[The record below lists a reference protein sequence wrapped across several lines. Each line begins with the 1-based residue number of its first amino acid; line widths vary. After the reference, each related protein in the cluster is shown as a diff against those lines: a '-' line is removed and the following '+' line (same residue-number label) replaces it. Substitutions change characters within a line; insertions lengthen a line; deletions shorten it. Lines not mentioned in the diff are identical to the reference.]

1 MNPSARFG
9 DISRSVAGMW
19 ERLDE
24 TEKAVYKRM
33 SEEDR
38 ARWVLGLGRTR
49 ALLT

>member
-1 MNPSARFG
+1 MKVKELNPSARFG

-19 ERLDE
+19 ERQDE

-38 ARWVLGLGRTR
+38 AR
-49 ALLT
+49 